1 MADGLLDLARFR
13 LFAFRRS
20 PLSQHR
26 DPAMA
31 RLLLDAAAAEPE
43 TLLSRMGTTPEGLT
57 AEEAA
62 ARLRTVGPNLVA
74 HDRQQSPLAELI
86 GRARNPLNFLLLS
99 LAAVSFVLGDQ
110 RAAAVI
116 AVMVLLSV
124 TLAFVQEHRS
134 NNAAA
139 RLRAM
144 VRITATVLRRGD
156 ASEAESHGLEIPI
169 EELVPGDVVRL
180 AAGDMIPADLRV
192 FTAKDLFLNEAVL
205 TGEAM
210 PVEKSAAP
218 FENRSGM
225 STELPNICFM
235 GSNVLSGAGT
245 AVVIQT
251 GTHTYFGELAGTLIR
266 QRAPTS
272 FDKGVTRFTWLMIR
286 FMAVMVPSVFIIN
299 GLTGR
304 LAGGADV
311 RARRRGRIDAG
322 NAANDCDGQSRQG
335 RPRDVA

>member
-1 MADGLLDLARFR
+1 MRRQISPAFSTVQIVGKAERPFAGWLPLPWLRHPGPPLPDPILEPARAR
-13 LFAFRRS
+13 LSPFAVS
-20 PLSQHR
+20 GHR
-26 DPAMA
+26 DPAIA
-31 RLLLDAAAAEPE
+31 RLLLDAAIAQPE
-43 TLLSRMGTTPEGLT
+43 SLLSRMGTTPQGLT

-62 ARLRTVGPNLVA
+62 ARLRIVGPNLIA

-99 LAAVSFVLGDQ
+99 LAAVSFFLGDR

-116 AVMVLLSV
+116 TVMVVLSV

-144 VRITATVLRRGD
+144 VRTTATVLRRGAD
-156 ASEAESHGLEIPI
+156 AGAESHCLEIPI

-218 FENRSGM
+218 FESRNGA
-225 STELPNICFM
+225 STASPNICFM

-251 GTHTYFGELAGTLIR
+251 GTRTYFGELAGMLIR

-272 FDKGVTRFTWLMIR
+272 FDRE
-286 FMAVMVPSVFIIN
+286 
-299 GLTGR
+299 
-304 LAGGADV
+304 
-311 RARRRGRIDAG
+311 
-322 NAANDCDGQSRQG
+322 
-335 RPRDVA
+335 

>member
-1 MADGLLDLARFR
+1 MADALLALAPSRW
-13 LFAFRRS
+13 FAIRHS

-31 RLLLDAAAAEPE
+31 RLLLDAAAAEPAS
-43 TLLSRMGTTPEGLT
+43 LLSRMGTTPQGLT

-74 HDRQQSPLAELI
+74 RERQQSPLAELI

-99 LAAVSFVLGDQ
+99 LAAVSFSLGDR

-116 AVMVLLSV
+116 TVMVVLSV

-144 VRITATVLRRGD
+144 VRTTATVLRRD
-156 ASEAESHGLEIPI
+156 ADAGAESHGLEIPI

-192 FTAKDLFLNEAVL
+192 LSAKDLFLNEAAL

-218 FENRSGM
+218 FESRSGA
-225 STELPNICFM
+225 STDLSNICFM

-251 GTHTYFGELAGTLIR
+251 GTHTYFGELAGMLVR

-272 FDKGVTRFTWLMIR
+272 FDKE
-286 FMAVMVPSVFIIN
+286 
-299 GLTGR
+299 
-304 LAGGADV
+304 
-311 RARRRGRIDAG
+311 
-322 NAANDCDGQSRQG
+322 
-335 RPRDVA
+335 